1 MDYTE
6 EQNKVIKSQDKVIL
20 VKAFAGTGKT
30 TVLKGYAKA
39 RPETKFLYL
48 AFNSAIVKEAEGK
61 FPDNVT
67 VSTMHSLAYK
77 KIGYLYK
84 KKLKGNL
91 TKFDIMNC
99 FELSYRNSLNVF
111 MANSIY
117 EIITN
122 FCYSSYTSIED
133 AVPLNWNFSLIS
145 KESIVNMCKIY
156 WSEMKD
162 EKKAVPMTHDA
173 YLKLFHLECNELPY
187 ETILFDEAQ
196 DANPVIL
203 DILQN
208 QVSFGKNMVIVG
220 DENQAIY
227 RFRNSVNAM
236 GAFSIENQYNLTGS
250 FRFGENIA
258 NVVTKSLNIF
268 KKQNIKINGLGNSG
282 ELLSVDDFKL
292 LKDSKTFITRTNS
305 GALDLI
311 IDALM
316 YKKKFNIVGGIKS
329 YNVEKIIAVDN
340 LMHNR
345 TVKDPEIKKFKNYS
359 EFIHFTES
367 SEDQEMKW
375 LRKIVEKYDKK
386 YSIVDKHKRTIVS
399 LETQIKR
406 IEDEMVSES
415 NAEIIITNTH
425 KAKGK
430 EFDNVALHND
440 FFDPF
445 DNEGNIRVN
454 KLQSKEEDLNLIY
467 IALSRAKKTLRISK
481 LVFNIMKTK

>member
-1 MDYTE
+1 MQYTE
-6 EQNKVIKSQDKVIL
+6 EQERIIKSNDKVIL
-20 VKAFAGTGKT
+20 IKAFAGTGKT
-30 TVLKGYAKA
+30 TVLKGYSKA

-48 AFNSAIVKEAEGK
+48 AFNAAIVKEAEGK
-61 FPDNVT
+61 FPENVT

-91 TKFDIMNC
+91 TKFDIMNY
-99 FELSYRNSLNVF
+99 FELSYKNSLNVF

-117 EIITN
+117 EIISN
-122 FCYSSYTSIED
+122 FCYSAYLSIED
-133 AVPLNWNFSLIS
+133 AAPLNWSSNLIN
-145 KESIVNMCKIY
+145 KESIINMCKMY
-156 WSEMKD
+156 WSEMKNIQSN
-162 EKKAVPMTHDA
+162 VPMTHDA
-173 YLKLFHLECNELPY
+173 YLKMFHLEGNELPY

-203 DILQN
+203 DILQT
-208 QVSFGKNMVIVG
+208 QVAFNKNMVIVG

-236 GAFSIENQYNLTGS
+236 GAFDIKNQYSLTGS
-250 FRFGENIA
+250 FRFGPEIA

-268 KKQNIKINGLGNSG
+268 KSQDITIHGLGERG
-282 ELLSVDDFKL
+282 ILLSVEDFKL
-292 LKDSKTFITRTNS
+292 LQEPKTFITRTNS

-316 YKKKFNIVGGIKS
+316 HKKKFNIVGGINS

-345 TVKDPEIKKFKNYS
+345 PVKDPEIKKFKNYA
-359 EFIHFTES
+359 EFILFTET

-375 LRKIVEKYDKK
+375 LRKIVEKYDKR
-386 YSIVDKHKRTIVS
+386 YSVVDKNARRVVS
-399 LETQIKR
+399 LESQIQR
-406 IEDEMVSES
+406 IEKEMVSER
-415 NAEIIITNTH
+415 NAEVIITNTH

-440 FFDPF
+440 FFEPF
-445 DNEGNIRVN
+445 DNDGKIKTS
-454 KLQSKEEDLNLIY
+454 KLQSKDEDLNLIY
-467 IALSRAKKTLRISK
+467 IALSRAKKVLRISK
-481 LVFNIMKTK
+481 LVFNILRAK